1 MPLTEEKIQQIPLDD
16 LIPSPGNRRIG
27 GFDPDKLQQLADSI
41 QAVGVQQPIIIRSN
55 GRSKFEIV
63 AGERRW
69 KAARIAGLLDIPAV
83 IRDLDDVTVIKI
95 QTIENL
101 QREDIHP
108 LDEADGYS
116 RLIEQAGYD
125 VEHLAQEV
133 GRSASYVYQRL
144 KLRDLV
150 PEAREMLVDSMI
162 AAGHA
167 ILIAR
172 LPAGQQKELM
182 ASWLFRRG
190 EDVSVR
196 ALDDWIHQHILLDLN
211 KAAFKKDDPDLDVEA
226 GPCTIC
232 PKRTGYQPAL
242 FADVCNG
249 GKRDYC
255 TDPPCFDRK
264 LKAIV
269 DRHRAELKEAKE
281 KHLLVI
287 DGYIGDYEEKR
298 RLMKTEG
305 VLEEYGWEEC
315 KKKDEGAVRCLVVAG
330 KSPGRLTWGRDRKHN
345 RYGGYDS
352 TEAERKAAQ
361 KEKREL
367 KMKRVTRRRIWDAVI
382 QELDNRAVY
391 EDLPVDLVRIIASNH
406 WKRTWSNTQK
416 IYCQTMEWERP
427 PKTQHEYG
435 YPSENMGLSR
445 IATMDVPALFR
456 FLLTISLVQELEG
469 PEWQEPECKKLK
481 AVAALYH
488 VDVGHIEKEVRE
500 EEKAKEKAK
509 AARATR
515 SKKKKKQPAA
525 TSDGAQK

>member
-1 MPLTEEKIQQIPLDD
+1 MLIEEKIQQIPLDD

-41 QAVGVQQPIIIRSN
+41 QAVGVQQPIIIRPN

-108 LDEADGYS
+108 LDEADGYT

-150 PEAREMLVDSMI
+150 PAAREMLVDGMI

-182 ASWLFRRG
+182 DSWLFRHG

-196 ALDDWIHQHILLDLN
+196 ALDDWIHQHILLELN
-211 KAAFKKDDPDLDVEA
+211 KAAFKKDDAELLPAA
-226 GPCTIC
+226 GSCTTC

-269 DRHRAELKEAKE
+269 EQRKAELKESKE
-281 KHLLVI
+281 KHMLVI
-287 DGYIGDYEEKR
+287 DGYSGDYEMER
-298 RLMKTEG
+298 RLKNEG
-305 VLEEYGWEEC
+305 VLEDYGWDEC

-330 KSPGRLTWGRDRKHN
+330 RSPGRLAWGRNRKQN
-345 RYGGYDS
+345 RFGGYQP
-352 TEAERKAAQ
+352 TEAEKKAAQ

-382 QELDNRAVY
+382 KELDGRSVY

-416 IYCQTMEWERP
+416 IYCQIMEWERP

-435 YPSENMGLSR
+435 YPSEKMGLSR
-445 IATMDVPALFR
+445 IAIMDVPALFR

-469 PEWQEPECKKLK
+469 PGWQEPECKKLK
-481 AVAALYH
+481 AVAALYG
-488 VDVGHIEKEVRE
+488 VDVEHIEKEIRE

-509 AARATR
+509 TARVTR
-515 SKKKKKQPAA
+515 SKKKKRQPAA
-525 TSDGAQK
+525 TLDSTQK

>member
-1 MPLTEEKIQQIPLDD
+1 MALIEEKIQQISLDD

-41 QAVGVQQPIIIRSN
+41 QAVGVQQPIIIRPN

-69 KAARIAGLLDIPAV
+69 KAARIAGFLDIPAV
-83 IRDLDDVTVIKI
+83 IRDLDDITVIKI

-108 LDEADGYS
+108 LDEVDGYS

-150 PEAREMLVDSMI
+150 DPARKMLADGKIS
-162 AAGHA
+162 AGHA

-172 LPAGQQKELM
+172 LPAGQQKELLG
-182 ASWLFRRG
+182 SWLFRRG

-196 ALDDWIHQHILLDLN
+196 ALDDWIHQHILLDLS
-211 KAAFKKDDPDLDVEA
+211 KAAFKKDDPDLDPHA
-226 GPCTIC
+226 GPCTTC
-232 PKRTGYQPAL
+232 PKRTGYQPVL

-255 TDPPCFDRK
+255 TDPPCFHGK
-264 LKAIV
+264 LAALVQRQKY
-269 DRHRAELKEAKE
+269 ELEE
-281 KHLLVI
+281 SGEQHLEVI
-287 DGYIGDYEEKR
+287 DGYSGDYREEQ
-298 RLMKTEG
+298 RLKKEG
-305 VLEEYGWEEC
+305 VKDHYAWEEC

-330 KSPGRLTWGRDRKHN
+330 NSPGRLTWGRDRKHN
-345 RYGGYDS
+345 RYGGYES
-352 TEAERKAAQ
+352 TEAEKKAAQ

-367 KMKRVTRRRIWDAVI
+367 KIKRTTRRRIWDAVTK
-382 QELDNRAVY
+382 ELDDRAVY
-391 EDLPVDLVRIIASNH
+391 EDLPADLVRMIAATL
-406 WKRTWSNTQK
+406 WKHTCDNTRK
-416 IYCQTMEWERP
+416 LYCQTMEWERP
-427 PKTQHEYG
+427 PRTKGEYG
-435 YPSENMGLSR
+435 YPWEKLGYSQ
-445 IATMDVPALFR
+445 IITMDVPALLR

-469 PEWQEPECKKLK
+469 PGWQEPECKKLK
-481 AVAALYH
+481 EVAALYG
-488 VDVGHIEKEVRE
+488 VDVAHIEKVVKLEFAE
-500 EEKAKEKAK
+500 KEAKTKKSKAKKTKVSAK
-509 AARATR
+509 
-515 SKKKKKQPAA
+515 
-525 TSDGAQK
+525 